1 MGASQAPSE
10 RAIMVDVASGSIG
23 VDAAVDLA
31 RRALLATGSS
41 TELKGEMTDLV
52 GDHAA
57 WVLVGEKY
65 FLRNSSYASLTVLVS
80 GDAQSSRVQ
89 ALASGASD
97 GIINIGFGAVASFE
111 GDFERLLVELGY
123 N

>member
-1 MGASQAPSE
+1 
-10 RAIMVDVASGSIG
+10 MVDVASGSIG

-89 ALASGASD
+89 ALGSGVSD

>member
-1 MGASQAPSE
+1 
-10 RAIMVDVASGSIG
+10 MVDVASGDIG

-41 TELKGEMTDLV
+41 TELRGEMTDLA
-52 GDHAA
+52 GDHVA

-65 FLRNSSYASLTVLVS
+65 FLRNSSYANLTVLVS
-80 GDAQSSRVQ
+80 GDARSSRVQ

-97 GIINIGFGAVASFE
+97 GIINVGFGAVASFE
-111 GDFERLLVELGY
+111 GDFGRRPAELGY
-123 N
+123 D

>member
-1 MGASQAPSE
+1 
-10 RAIMVDVASGSIG
+10 MVDVASGSIG

-89 ALASGASD
+89 ALASGASCY

>member
-1 MGASQAPSE
+1 
-10 RAIMVDVASGSIG
+10 MVDVASGGIG
-23 VDAAVDLA
+23 VDAAVGLA

-41 TELKGEMTDLV
+41 TELRGEMTDLA
-52 GDHAA
+52 GDHVA

-89 ALASGASD
+89 ALGSGASD